1 MQYFYS
7 FCLVLPFLI
16 TANLVKA
23 QSPES
28 TEQISEYDQEFVQ
41 DYNQEC
47 IQTSMVEGLDTIAA
61 KKLCD
66 CTINK
71 FQQKYTQ
78 VEFVQL
84 TTASATEKQA
94 ENALIEVGQVCF
106 EQTLYE

>member
-7 FCLVLPFLI
+7 FCLIIPFVI
-16 TANLVKA
+16 NANIATAQTSEGSV
-23 QSPES
+23 ES
-28 TEQISEYDQEFVQ
+28 SKYDLEFLQ
-41 DYNQEC
+41 QYNQEC
-47 IQTSMVEGLDTIAA
+47 TKTSMEEGLDALAA

-66 CTINK
+66 CTISK

-78 VEFVQL
+78 TEFVQL
-84 TTASATEKQA
+84 TTSSASDKQA